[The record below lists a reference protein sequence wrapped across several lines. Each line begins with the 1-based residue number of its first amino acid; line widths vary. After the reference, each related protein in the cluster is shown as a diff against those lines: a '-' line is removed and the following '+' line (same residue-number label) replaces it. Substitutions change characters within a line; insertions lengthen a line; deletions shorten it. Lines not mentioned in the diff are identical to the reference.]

1 MSAIP
6 DVSIIILNYK
16 TRGLLR
22 QCLRGIASSGDT
34 VQSQIIVVDN
44 ASGDGSVEM
53 MERDFP
59 GVKLIASAENNGFA
73 AGINLGLRHAIGR
86 YVVLLNTDIAIMEQ
100 PFDRL
105 VQFMN
110 QHPRVGMAAQAIKP
124 RWLGSRFLLPIP
136 KRIHATL
143 PSHPTR
149 EAAGYSGTITG
160 PT

>member
-73 AGINLGLRHAIGR
+73 AGINLGLR
-86 YVVLLNTDIAIMEQ
+86 
-100 PFDRL
+100 
-105 VQFMN
+105 
-110 QHPRVGMAAQAIKP
+110 
-124 RWLGSRFLLPIP
+124 
-136 KRIHATL
+136 
-143 PSHPTR
+143 
-149 EAAGYSGTITG
+149 
-160 PT
+160 